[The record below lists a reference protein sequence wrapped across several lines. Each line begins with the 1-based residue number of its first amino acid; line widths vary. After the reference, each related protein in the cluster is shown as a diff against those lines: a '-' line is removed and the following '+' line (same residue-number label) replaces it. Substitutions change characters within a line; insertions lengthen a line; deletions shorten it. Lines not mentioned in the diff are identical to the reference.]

1 MKWTTRGIAWVVAL
15 GVGSLL
21 YAPVEKRVAA
31 VRLLLLMKGEDRTE
45 IPRLG
50 SPVLD
55 LTLTTGEPISARV
68 YGPPAKS
75 ARLSI
80 VLGHGIHHLGI
91 SEPRLIRF
99 ARHLASLGCHVLTP
113 ELKDLSEYEVTTK
126 GIEVLSASVRY
137 LSDESDQK
145 VGLIGFSFAGGLALV
160 AAQDRTVSSDLRYV
174 ASIGG
179 YQDLSRTLRFLAT
192 NQVEGPEGIEAR
204 RAHEYGLLV
213 LLKGNIEAL
222 GIGEESELLRSALLA
237 WLKEDRKTA
246 REYAKQMSDTQAQEI
261 FALLEGQ
268 RLTELSPT
276 LLPIIV
282 SRQEPLSALSPAG
295 RLSQIQTQVLLL
307 HGSGDTVVPPE
318 ETLFAQREMQT
329 SKQAGRA
336 LVTPLLE
343 HVRIDRPAGIR
354 QQWELVELVAR
365 LL

>member
-1 MKWTTRGIAWVVAL
+1 MGLAWVIAL

-21 YAPVEKRVAA
+21 YSPIEKRVAA
-31 VRLLLLMKGEDRTE
+31 VRLLLLMKEEDRTE
-45 IPRLG
+45 APRLG
-50 SPVLD
+50 NPVID
-55 LTLTTGEPISARV
+55 LTLATGERVSARV

-91 SEPRLIRF
+91 NEPRLVRF

-113 ELKDLSEYEVTTK
+113 ELRDLSEYDVTSQ
-126 GIEVLSASVRY
+126 GIDVLSASVRY
-137 LSDESDQK
+137 LSEESGEQ

-160 AAQDRTVSSDLRYV
+160 AAQERKVSSDLLYV

-192 NQVEGPEGIEAR
+192 NQVEGPEGMGQR

-213 LLKGNIEAL
+213 LLKGNLEAL
-222 GIGEESELLRSALLA
+222 ELGDDRELVQSALSA

-246 REYAKQMSDTQAQEI
+246 REYAKQMSGAQAQEI
-261 FALLEGQ
+261 FALLEAQ
-268 RLTELSPT
+268 RLTDLAPK
-276 LLPIIV
+276 LLGIIA
-282 SRQEPLSALSPAG
+282 SRGEPLAALSPAG
-295 RLSQIQTQVLLL
+295 RLSQIHTRVLLL

-318 ETLFAQREMQT
+318 ETLFAERELEE

-354 QQWELVELVAR
+354 QQWELVELVAQ